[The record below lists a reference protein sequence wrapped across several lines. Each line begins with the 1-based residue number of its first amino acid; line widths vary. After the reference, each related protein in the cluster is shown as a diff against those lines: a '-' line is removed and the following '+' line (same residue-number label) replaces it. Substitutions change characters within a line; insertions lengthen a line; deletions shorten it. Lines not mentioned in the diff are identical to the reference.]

1 MNPVKSKP
9 KSENID
15 LTILKV
21 FLTHPAIF
29 RHYADVALLTLNEER
44 KRTVHRSLE
53 RLHKAEL
60 LKKYRISSY
69 LNAELI
75 NSHYGKKTAMR
86 ENLSAPKEYSPDRS
100 VGLELKL
107 IKHFI
112 SDTSGLWTV
121 VELSLLLA
129 RPTNTVQHNLNILVE
144 HGLVMKHAVDNL
156 KNKTNPVQYKLAPE
170 FAMNLS
176 SEKPRILKTIKETI
190 NQWVTQ

>member
-1 MNPVKSKP
+1 MNPLKSKP
-9 KSENID
+9 KKDNID

-21 FLTHPAIF
+21 FLTYPSIF
-29 RHYADVALLTLNEER
+29 RHYVDVALLTMNQG
-44 KRTVHRSLE
+44 KSRTIHRALE
-53 RLHKAEL
+53 RLYKAKL

-75 NSHYGKKTAMR
+75 NSLYGQKTALR
-86 ENLSAPKEYSPDRS
+86 ENLSPLTEDSSDRS

-121 VELSLLLA
+121 TELSLLFA
-129 RPTNTVQHNLNILVE
+129 RPIATIQHNLNILVE
-144 HGLVMKHAVDNL
+144 HRLVMKHTVDNL
-156 KNKTNPVQYKLAPE
+156 KNKTNPVQYKLHPT

-190 NQWVTQ
+190 NQ

>member
-1 MNPVKSKP
+1 MNALKSKP

-21 FLTHPAIF
+21 FLTNPSIF
-29 RHYADVALLTLNEER
+29 RHYADVALLTLNEDR

-75 NSHYGKKTAMR
+75 NSMYGNKTAIR
-86 ENLSAPKEYSPDRS
+86 ESLSAPTEYSSDRS

-112 SDTSGLWTV
+112 SDTNGLWTV

-129 RPTNTVQHNLNILVE
+129 RPTNTIQHNLNILVE
-144 HGLVMKHAVDNL
+144 HGLVMKHEVDNL
-156 KNKTNPVQYKLAPE
+156 KSKTNPVQYKLHPT
-170 FAMNLS
+170 FSMNLS
-176 SEKPRILKTIKETI
+176 SEKPKILKTIKETI
-190 NQWVTQ
+190 TQ